1 MTNPRTRT
9 RTQKYPLPRKRLGPL
24 ALCAALALPAL
35 AGGLF
40 AAPAS
45 AADAEATE
53 GSKVV
58 FTVQKPNFS
67 GYNSTFRGSVR
78 YSYKTVDDTAKAGDD
93 YKAVSGKVTF
103 GVSTT
108 SRKIEVKTY
117 EDNVDE
123 GDGETFELK
132 LTDPRIAHRCIT
144 NKPPYYGICWRAA
157 EGVVA
162 DQIVQ
167 TGEIL
172 EP

>member
-1 MTNPRTRT
+1 MT
-9 RTQKYPLPRKRLGPL
+9 KRQTHRRRPSSRALHPL

-40 AAPAS
+40 AAPAL

-58 FTVQKPNFS
+58 FKIEKPNHS
-67 GYNSTFRGSVR
+67 GYNVTYSDGVR
-78 YSYKTVDDTAKAGDD
+78 YSYKTVDDTATAGDD
-93 YKAVSGKVTF
+93 YKAVSGRVTF
-103 GVSTT
+103 SGSTT
-108 SRKIEVKTY
+108 SRKIRVKTY

-132 LTDPRIAHRCIT
+132 LTDPEVASLCIT
-144 NKPPYYGICWRAA
+144 SNPPYYTICWIAA
-157 EGVVA
+157 NGMVA
-162 DQIVQ
+162 DEIVL